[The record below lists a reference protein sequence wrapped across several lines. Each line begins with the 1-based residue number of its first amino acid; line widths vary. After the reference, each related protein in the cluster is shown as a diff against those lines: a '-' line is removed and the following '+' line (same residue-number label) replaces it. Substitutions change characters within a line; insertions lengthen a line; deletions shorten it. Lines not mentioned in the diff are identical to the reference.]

1 MPSPYFLFE
10 HFAIGYIAC
19 PLTSPE
25 DDATVCTGWTTG
37 AMRAVQAPYRSK
49 LDRVSSKTL
58 KEERTLSPQ
67 WRRVALPIYLL
78 SVRHQ
83 QQRPGA
89 LSKAFKAPTTVIHA
103 KGPNY
108 HAACQFSVLFSI
120 FLELTTHPKVRE
132 CRAKLL

>member
-1 MPSPYFLFE
+1 MHWLDDWSNARRTSTLPFKARQSIFQNFE
-10 HFAIGYIAC
+10 GQ
-19 PLTSPE
+19 E
-25 DDATVCTGWTTG
+25 E
-37 AMRAVQAPYRSK
+37 
-49 LDRVSSKTL
+49 
-58 KEERTLSPQ
+58 EERTLSPQ